1 MLNLS
6 EICDLK
12 IEGIDRRDHP
22 DNVDAYISEAW
33 VNDDGRFR
41 ELTTEELEW
50 LNNQDDYRC
59 QQIEKWI
66 Y

>member
-22 DNVDAYISEAW
+22 DYVDAYISEAW

>member
-22 DNVDAYISEAW
+22 DYVDAYISEAW

-50 LNNQDDYRC
+50 LNNQDDYRYE
-59 QQIEKWI
+59 QIEKWI